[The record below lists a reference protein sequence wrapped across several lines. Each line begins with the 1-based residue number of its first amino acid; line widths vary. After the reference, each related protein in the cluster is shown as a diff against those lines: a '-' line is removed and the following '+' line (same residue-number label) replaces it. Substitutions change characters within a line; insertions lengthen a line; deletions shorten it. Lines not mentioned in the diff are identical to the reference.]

1 METIKQIP
9 YGVTDFESVMNQN
22 LYYVDKTMY

>member
-9 YGVTDFESVMNQN
+9 YGVADFESVMNQN